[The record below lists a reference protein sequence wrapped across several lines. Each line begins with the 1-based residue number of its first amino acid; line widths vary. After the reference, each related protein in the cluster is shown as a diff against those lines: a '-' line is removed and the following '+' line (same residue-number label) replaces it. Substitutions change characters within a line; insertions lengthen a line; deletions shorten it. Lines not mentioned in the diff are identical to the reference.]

1 MHYITNYPNI
11 ESCICH
17 YAQDAHSC
25 FVFPSRITSKLWL
38 HRALSLTGL
47 AALPAEMFLAWDTFK
62 IQCCAPKQAHCTP
75 ISQTARLLFA
85 QHIAALNAQSRPPF
99 FHSLVPPQYAQ
110 NGHIFTRWIADI
122 LPQLDHLEKRIKA
135 RRTDLDSETAD
146 LLLLKQKY
154 TAFLQKHQLFEPSW
168 IGTEFTPIAERY
180 IIFYPELIED
190 FSEYE
195 ALFDK
200 QPEVTV
206 FRTPPFNKNETPLT
220 LFDTIHTEIRSA
232 ILSIEQLLAQGI
244 PPHTIAISAADIQS
258 LMPYLKRECTLR
270 HIPAEFRLGFTLG
283 TQQAGMLF
291 SQLSRCITEHYSFAS
306 MKAFLLNTHIP
317 WKHPHAIQAFIHF
330 GIQNNCLVS
339 WKDHDSYKN
348 VWLEAF
354 RYPIA
359 KQNAAL
365 HAEKEAAER
374 WFRPFMNYTQKLV
387 HAKTFSEI
395 QKYYFLFSQ
404 EYIDNTQFS
413 EEDNAVIARC
423 IAVLEELITL
433 ETELHEYI
441 PEQPYRFFAEQLAH
455 EIYVPQT
462 AGTAISILPFKVAAG
477 APFEHHFI
485 LNCNQQDTRVL
496 YQKLPFLRKDKKE
509 ALGIYEIDASAA
521 FFSAYAQYGHVHF
534 SCAKKIFSGYAIAN
548 TLFSKTITGAPN
560 TLHDPFMQEY
570 RYFRSES
577 DFPQELYP
585 VQKQGFTVFNELKP
599 TRGFSFVTGSFAHQ
613 LPALTAALQLHY
625 TDGLFRISQTS
636 LANFSSCAVKWLLK
650 SILTIQAADTDA
662 ELFNPSH
669 TGLICHAVL
678 QKLYQKIHAT
688 DTVFISTH
696 KGRYQAWAH
705 ELFDTLVYS
714 TTDFQGPLAVP
725 FIQSLKTRV
734 LKSVEAV
741 LSFDEAKLDG
751 YEPLSMEEEF
761 SYANGNILYHGKID
775 RISYRAADGRAVIL
789 DYKTGAVPSAS
800 SYSPPALTDFQ
811 IPMYI
816 FLAEHA
822 RIKKPI
828 EHAFFLNVS
837 DGKVS
842 YIVNDKNSIDQGAS
856 RSKTRE
862 EFESTMQAFYQ
873 AASDFAQKVNTEAL
887 EKPKTVQRQ
896 DCEQCAFKMICRT
909 TFLVGKP

>member
-1 MHYITNYPNI
+1 MHYITGYPSV
-11 ESCICH
+11 ESCICT
-17 YAQDAHSC
+17 YAKNAGSC
-25 FVFPSRITSKLWL
+25 FVFPSRITGKLWL

-85 QHIAALNAQSRPPF
+85 NHIAVLNAQSRPPF

-110 NGHIFTRWIADI
+110 DGHIFTRWIADI
-122 LPQLDHLEKRIKA
+122 LPQLDHLEKQIQTHRIVP
-135 RRTDLDSETAD
+135 DSEISD

-154 TAFLQKHQLFEPSW
+154 TAFLQKTQLFEPSW
-168 IGTEFTPIAERY
+168 VGTEFTPAAERY

-190 FSEYE
+190 FAEYYT
-195 ALFDK
+195 LFEQ
-200 QPEVTV
+200 QPEIAV
-206 FRTPPFNKNETPLT
+206 FKTPPFNKNEAVLT
-220 LFDTIHTEIRSA
+220 LFDTIPTEIRSA
-232 ILSIEQLLAQGI
+232 ILSIEQLLAQGE
-244 PPHTIAISAADIQS
+244 PAHAIAVSAADIQS

-270 HIPAEFRLGFTLG
+270 NIPAEFRLGFTLSSR
-283 TQQAGMLF
+283 QAGMLF
-291 SQLSRCITEHYSFAS
+291 DQLSRCVTEHYSFAS
-306 MKAFLLNTHIP
+306 MKALLLNTHIP
-317 WKHPHAIQAFIHF
+317 WKQTQAIQAFIRF

-339 WKDHDSYKN
+339 WKDGDGYKN

-365 HAEKEAAER
+365 HAEKEAAEC

-404 EYIDNTQFS
+404 EYIDNTQLS

-423 IAVLEELITL
+423 IAVLEELINL

-485 LNCNQQDTRVL
+485 LNCSQQDTRVL

-509 ALGIYEIDASAA
+509 ALDIYETDASAA

-548 TLFSKTITGAPN
+548 TLFSKTITGSPD

-613 LPALTAALQLHY
+613 LPALTATLQLHY
-625 TDGLFRISQTS
+625 IDGLFRISQTS
-636 LANFSSCAVKWLLK
+636 LASFSFCAVKWLLQ

-678 QKLYQKIHAT
+678 HKLYQKIQST
-688 DTVFISTH
+688 DPVFISAH
-696 KGRYQAWAH
+696 KDRYRAWAH

-734 LKSVEAV
+734 LKSIEAV

-775 RISYRAADGRAVIL
+775 RISYRAADDRAVIL

-800 SYSPPALTDFQ
+800 SYTPPALTDFQ

-842 YIVNDKNSIDQGAS
+842 YIVNDKNTIDQGAS

-873 AASDFAQKVNTEAL
+873 AASNFAQKVNAEAL

>member
-1 MHYITNYPNI
+1 MPITNYQTI
-11 ESCICH
+11 ESCISH
-17 YAQDAHSC
+17 YAKDARSC

-62 IQCCAPKQAHCTP
+62 MQCCAPQQVHCTP
-75 ISQTARLLFA
+75 ISQTVRLLFSH
-85 QHIAALNAQSRPPF
+85 HIAALNAKSHPPF
-99 FHSLVPPQYAQ
+99 FQSLVPPQYAQ

-122 LPQLDHLEKRIKA
+122 LPQLDHLEKHLTTHQVA
-135 RRTDLDSETAD
+135 PDSEMAD

-154 TAFLQKHQLFEPSW
+154 TTFLQKMQLFEPSW
-168 IGTEFTPIAERY
+168 IGTKFTPAAERY

-190 FSEYE
+190 FSEYA
-195 ALFDK
+195 ALFDQ
-200 QPEVTV
+200 QPEITI
-206 FRTPPFNKNETPLT
+206 FQTPPFNKDEAVLT
-220 LFDTIHTEIRSA
+220 VFDTIHAEIRSA
-232 ILSIEQLLAQGI
+232 LLSIEQLLAQGV
-244 PPHTIAISAADIQS
+244 PSHTIAISAADIQS

-270 HIPAEFRLGFTLG
+270 HIPAEFRLGFKLG
-283 TQQAGMLF
+283 AQQVGMLF
-291 SQLSRCITEHYSFAS
+291 SQLSRCVTEHYSFAS
-306 MKAFLLNTHIP
+306 MKALLLNTHIP
-317 WKHPHAIQAFIHF
+317 WKHMQTIQAFIHF

-339 WKDHDSYKN
+339 WRDQDSYKN

-359 KQNAAL
+359 KPNAPL
-365 HAEKEAAER
+365 RTEKETAER
-374 WFRPFMNYTQKLV
+374 WFLPFMHYTQQLV
-387 HAKTFSEI
+387 HAKTFAEI
-395 QKYYFLFSQ
+395 QQYYFLFSQ
-404 EYIDNTQFS
+404 EYIDNTKLS
-413 EEDNAVIARC
+413 EEDNAIIARC
-423 IAVLEELITL
+423 IASLQELINL

-441 PEQPYRFFAEQLAH
+441 PEQPYHFFAEQIAH

-509 ALGIYEIDASAA
+509 ALGVHEIDASAA

-534 SCAKKIFSGYAIAN
+534 SCAKKLFSGYAIAN
-548 TLFSKTITGAPN
+548 TLFSKVIAGSPN
-560 TLHDPFMQEY
+560 TPHDSFLQEY
-570 RYFRSES
+570 RYFCAES

-585 VQKQGFTVFNELKP
+585 VQKHGFAVFDALKP
-599 TRGFSFVTGSFAHQ
+599 RRGFSFVTSSFAHQ

-625 TDGLFRISQTS
+625 TNGLFRISQTS
-636 LANFSSCAVKWLLK
+636 LVNFSSCAVKWLLK

-688 DTVFISTH
+688 DTVFISAH
-696 KGRYQAWAH
+696 RDRYRAWAQ

-761 SYANGNILYHGKID
+761 AYASDNICYHGKID
-775 RISYRAADGRAVIL
+775 RISYRAADDRAVIL

-800 SYSPPALTDFQ
+800 AYTPPVLTDFQ

-816 FLAEHA
+816 FLAENT
-822 RIKKPI
+822 RIQKPI

-837 DGKVS
+837 EGKPT
-842 YIVNDKNSIDQGAS
+842 YIVNDKNSINQGAA

-873 AASDFAQKVNTEAL
+873 AASDFAQKVNAEML

-909 TFLVGKP
+909 TFLVSKP